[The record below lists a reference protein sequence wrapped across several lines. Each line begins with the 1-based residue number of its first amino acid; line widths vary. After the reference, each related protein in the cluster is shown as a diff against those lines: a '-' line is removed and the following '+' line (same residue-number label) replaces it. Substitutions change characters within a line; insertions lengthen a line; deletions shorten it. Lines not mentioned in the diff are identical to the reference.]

1 MLPTNKRLFALLTCA
16 ALAGCTEP
24 DPPSPLAEIAHAPL
38 QPGVGVGQLKL
49 KQTTLGAF
57 TRQYGLA
64 QSVVTTEPDGTK
76 VDFLK
81 EGMAFV
87 FRGDPVCAQRLTERI
102 MADPE
107 QRNLNEFVLQ
117 NPSCE
122 TMLLETIA
130 AYIPQTG
137 DPLYEGETVEGI
149 GLNATRE
156 LAERSYRATQDAV
169 NAIESGM
176 PLSETPPV
184 SPNELHHP
192 GIRLYLGK
200 DANGREVV
208 RKLEII
214 PAN

>member
-1 MLPTNKRLFALLTCA
+1 VNKALLAFLVC
-16 ALAGCTEP
+16 LPVAGCTEP
-24 DPPSPLAEIAHAPL
+24 APPSPLAGIAHEPL

-49 KQTTLGAF
+49 NQTTLGAF

-64 QSVVTTEPDGTK
+64 QSVVTTEPAGTK

-87 FRGDPVCAQRLTERI
+87 FHGDPVCAQRLTERL
-102 MADPE
+102 MSDPE

-156 LAERSYRATQDAV
+156 LAERAYRATQEAV
-169 NAIESGM
+169 NALESGM
-176 PLSETPPV
+176 PLAETPPA
-184 SPNELHHP
+184 SPNQLHHP
-192 GIRLYLGK
+192 GIRVYLGK